1 MEIVS
6 RYHISGSNTFAIVE
20 GQSLSELK
28 DPSGRAVGR
37 FEALGKVWL
46 NEIFLINLSQ
56 TGPEESLAV
65 RCGELVV
72 PGPRVKRIGCRTRTD
87 THPKGAASLRCIGA
101 GGNEQL
107 VAYAQPNASR
117 EGEAPQIPT

>member
-46 NEIFLINLSQ
+46 NEIFLIDLSQ
-56 TGPEESLAV
+56 TGPEESLAEDQPTPSAPIEWPRNHGGSATTADV
-65 RCGELVV
+65 PIELC
-72 PGPRVKRIGCRTRTD
+72 RIS
-87 THPKGAASLRCIGA
+87 PP
-101 GGNEQL
+101 EP
-107 VAYAQPNASR
+107 PNR
-117 EGEAPQIPT
+117 EYVSGVT